1 MKPLNVLVDEL
12 IMLQEVSEIPEIA
25 EQIEE
30 RKQEIVDNFSKEE
43 CDAAFSRLNESKTEK
58 PV

>member
-1 MKPLNVLVDEL
+1 MKPLNELVDEL
-12 IMLQEVSEIPEIA
+12 ILLHEASEIPEIA

-30 RKQEIVDNFSKEE
+30 RKQEIFDNFSKEE
-43 CDAAFSRLNESKTEK
+43 CDAAFSRLNESKIEN